1 MFIAVS
7 HTGGVAERSNAAV
20 LELIVGIALGCR
32 DWHLFRNSGTGM
44 QGGEPSGTGVG
55 IGLAS
60 TEPHASLA
68 ATGPSRKRGISPT
81 SRAKV
86 PGVKRWGTLL
96 IALGA
101 LLTAFVLV
109 PVLLIESGELLTV
122 TSSYVLMM
130 LVPATLA
137 VVLLV
142 YQRSRGLDLASVA
155 VALLVGVVISTIP
168 FWGPNLD
175 PGMKM
180 PLGWIGTILGHYVAG
195 AIVLLGGVLQVGAL
209 RSRPSEPLPA

>member
-1 MFIAVS
+1 
-7 HTGGVAERSNAAV
+7 
-20 LELIVGIALGCR
+20 
-32 DWHLFRNSGTGM
+32 
-44 QGGEPSGTGVG
+44 
-55 IGLAS
+55 
-60 TEPHASLA
+60 
-68 ATGPSRKRGISPT
+68 
-81 SRAKV
+81 
-86 PGVKRWGTLL
+86 VKRWGTLL

-101 LLTAFVLV
+101 LLTAFVLA
-109 PVLLIESGELLTV
+109 PVRLIESGTLPTV

-142 YQRSRGLDLASVA
+142 YGRSRGLDLASVA
-155 VALLVGVVISTIP
+155 AALLVGIVISTIP

-195 AIVLLGGVLQVGAL
+195 AIVLLGGVLQLGAL
-209 RSRPSEPLPA
+209 RSRSSEPLPA